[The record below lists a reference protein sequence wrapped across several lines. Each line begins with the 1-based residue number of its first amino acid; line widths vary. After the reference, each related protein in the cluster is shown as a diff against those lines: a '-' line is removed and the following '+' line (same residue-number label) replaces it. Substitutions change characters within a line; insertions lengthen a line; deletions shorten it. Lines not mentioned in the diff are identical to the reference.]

1 MNKKFAVVSAALLSC
16 ICLASCAQECTL
28 AELTAQA
35 SQYSLSEVR
44 EEYSGCTQKTES
56 YWKTDSD
63 SVILQAALKIAY
75 GGGENGE
82 KTTTETSTAVA
93 VAAAADLTGV
103 ADLVNVDSDSIKY
116 YLDGTAIK
124 ITADY
129 EGDYELAGY
138 SGTGSVS
145 YEFTTY
151 SDGRLKKGSTKT
163 VLDGDSI
170 GHIETS
176 VVLTYSYTKA

>member
-16 ICLASCAQECTL
+16 ICLTSCAQECTL
-28 AELTAQA
+28 SELTAQA
-35 SQYSLSEVR
+35 SQYSVSEVR
-44 EEYSGCTQKTES
+44 EEYSGCTLKTES

-63 SVILQAALKIAY
+63 SVLLQTALKLGY

-82 KTTTETSTAVA
+82 KKTEETSTEVTVA
-93 VAAAADLTGV
+93 TAADLTGV
-103 ADLVNVDSDSIKY
+103 ADLVDVDSDSIKY

-124 ITADY
+124 ITVDY

-138 SGTGSVS
+138 NGTGSVS

-151 SDGRLKKGSTKT
+151 SDGRLKKESTKT
-163 VLDGDSI
+163 EIDSDSI